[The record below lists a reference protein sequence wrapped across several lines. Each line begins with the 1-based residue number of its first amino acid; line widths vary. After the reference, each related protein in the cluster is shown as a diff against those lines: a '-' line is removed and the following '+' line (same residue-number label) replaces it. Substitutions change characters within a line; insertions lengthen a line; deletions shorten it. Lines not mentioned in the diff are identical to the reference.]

1 MTTNAF
7 GMRLAWLWAI
17 DGLKGPKDN
26 VLLYAAKHAMPDGKS
41 HLDDILGVVPH
52 GNVHGREFLVD
63 VLIERYSAK
72 FRTTRPLLACEIEA
86 HTQHA
91 VDFVCEGIGA
101 SDYLRDFMKLL
112 YVRAPKRL
120 FVASCVA
127 SRLEKLSETLS
138 RGWRELRAIQADD
151 QMSVVLLPARA
162 TQRDRVL
169 VGRLDNAGRSLV
181 FTSLASGP
189 LEQQPANLDRQR

>member
-26 VLLYAAKHAMPDGKS
+26 VLLYAAKHAMPDGRS
-41 HLDDILGVVPH
+41 HLDDIVDAVPP
-52 GNVHGREFLVD
+52 GNVREREFLVD
-63 VLIERYSAK
+63 VFIERYTAK

-86 HTQHA
+86 HTRHA
-91 VDFVCEGIGA
+91 VDYIYEGIGA

-127 SRLEKLSETLS
+127 SRLERLSETLS
-138 RGWRELRAIQADD
+138 RGWRELRATQADD
-151 QMSVVLLPARA
+151 QMSVVLLPAGTR
-162 TQRDRVL
+162 QREEVL
-169 VGRLDNAGRSLV
+169 VGRLDSAGRSLV
-181 FTSLASGP
+181 FTPLASWP
-189 LEQQPANLDRQR
+189 RRC